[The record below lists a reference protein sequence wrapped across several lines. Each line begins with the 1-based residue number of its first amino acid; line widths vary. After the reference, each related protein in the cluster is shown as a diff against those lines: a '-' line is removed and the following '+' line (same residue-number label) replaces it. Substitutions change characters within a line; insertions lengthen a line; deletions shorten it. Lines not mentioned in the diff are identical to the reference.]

1 MLRSVLAGGLLIAAL
16 CAGADART
24 LRIASANDPQSM
36 DPHALSLQY
45 QSRVVTQIYEGLVNR
60 SRDFKL
66 EPSLAES
73 WERTAPLAWRFRLR
87 AGVSF
92 HDGTPFTADDAVFSI
107 ERAMSR
113 TSQRANQLR
122 GIAGVKKLD
131 AGSIEIRTAETD
143 AVLPEKLWLVAMMSK
158 AWSEKNR
165 VTQPQDYNARQ
176 ETFAVRHANGTG
188 PFMLERYEADA
199 RTVLKANPRWWGRG
213 TPYGGGNLDEAV
225 FVVIQSDATRLAAL
239 ASKQVDLV
247 LDPPLQDLP
256 RLKAD
261 PSIKLVSTAD
271 IGTQYLAL
279 DQHRA
284 ELPDSGVSGRNPFK
298 DRRVR
303 QAMYQAV
310 NVDAIRDKIMAGL
323 AKPTGGVTPSEVA
336 SLFDAGLQ
344 TRLPYDLAAARKL
357 MQEAGY
363 GTGFEVTL
371 DCPNNRYIND
381 EELCIALAG
390 MWAQIGISVKVN
402 AMPRVLFFPKLER
415 FETSLYLYGWG
426 GAITDAD
433 SILTP
438 VWRNLGEKGI
448 GSNNYGRWR
457 NDKFDALVA
466 QQAVEPDPKKREP
479 LVRAALQ
486 EFREGLHVIPLHR
499 QVIPWA
505 ARKGLVAAHRPDNW
519 LEVAWVKLPAAK

>member
-213 TPYGGGNLDEAV
+213 TPFGGGNLDEAV

-303 QAMYQAV
+303 LAVWQAIDTDLIVRQVLRGQGVSTGSAV
-310 NVDAIRDKIMAGL
+310 SPLVEGHVAALDAR
-323 AKPTGGVTPSEVA
+323 P
-336 SLFDAGLQ
+336 
-344 TRLPYDLAAARKL
+344 PYDPAAARALLK
-357 MQEAGY
+357 EAGF
-363 GTGFEVTL
+363 GAGFRVTL
-371 DCPNNRYIND
+371 DCLSVASRAAA
-381 EELCIALAG
+381 CQAIAAMLERV
-390 MWAQIGISVKVN
+390 GIKVN
-402 AMPRVLFFPKLER
+402 FQPAPAATFFPKVTQAISSFME
-415 FETSLYLYGWG
+415 FGWAPG
-426 GAITDAD
+426 TDAWFVLNTLLRTND
-433 SILTP
+433 GMFSGAF
-438 VWRNLGEKGI
+438 NG
-448 GSNNYGRWR
+448 GRYA
-457 NDKFDALVA
+457 NPKYDALIDAVR
-466 QQAVEPDPKKREP
+466 VEPDLARRRT
-479 LVRAALQ
+479 LVGEVLRLIRDDVAI
-486 EFREGLHVIPLHR
+486 IPLYRR
-499 QVIPWA
+499 QHTWA
-505 ARKGLVAAHRPDNW
+505 MRPDVELVQWSND
-519 LEVAWVKLPAAK
+519 VAELRWARVR